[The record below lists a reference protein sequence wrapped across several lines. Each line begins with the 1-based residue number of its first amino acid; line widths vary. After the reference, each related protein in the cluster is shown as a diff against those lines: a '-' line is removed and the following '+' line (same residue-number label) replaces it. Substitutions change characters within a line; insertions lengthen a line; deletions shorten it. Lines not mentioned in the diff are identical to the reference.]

1 MLTNI
6 DLLLSL
12 LYVRTFIKNILVC
25 CNPTQ
30 PIKIGAIQEFKKKC
44 FIGTFIGDKSELFY
58 APIIKMYPCPCVTHL
73 VIAQQLKFPLTKSF
87 EVRDHKRRA
96 SLISDFHVCLFWT
109 YAPVCF
115 SRKQWY
121 QWTHSSILSCL
132 PSKFGLHQNKVFLM
146 IARNENCYILYD
158 PCLTYTPCLSLS
170 LSLID

>member
-1 MLTNI
+1 MLTNL

-30 PIKIGAIQEFKKKC
+30 PIKIGAIQEFKKKLC

-58 APIIKMYPCPCVTHL
+58 APIIKMYPYPCVPHL

-109 YAPVCF
+109 YTPVCF

-121 QWTHSSILSCL
+121 QGTHSSIRSCF
-132 PSKFGLHQNKVFLM
+132 PSKFGLHQNQVFLM
-146 IARNENCYILYD
+146 IARNEK
-158 PCLTYTPCLSLS
+158 CLIYSVWSLLNIHPMSLFLSL
-170 LSLID
+170 L